1 MNGPFDRDEY
11 NAPKMNEDRIDQDLT
26 ETENETASTV
36 YTPSREGSPSEKRK
50 DRTKRKRRSIAMTAA
65 LLLLCMMLGVLGGV
79 GGMLLVLSRE
89 DGDSTD
95 ESGDETKTATIYRD
109 TSVLNLVDLPEAE
122 GEMLSVAQVYAKVA
136 DSVVAITTS
145 VQMSSSFSGGFYLTK
160 GSGSGVILSKEGHIV
175 TNYHV
180 IDNFSEIE
188 ITLHNGS
195 TYSAVYLDGDP
206 ALDIALL
213 KIEPT
218 ETLSPAVIGSS
229 DGLVTGQDVVAVGNS
244 LGTLPETVT
253 DGIISALARTVEI
266 EGYKRTLLQTNA
278 AINPGNSGG
287 GLFDRYGRLV
297 GIVNA
302 KESSEGVEGL
312 GFAIP
317 IDDAFD
323 KIVEIIEDGYIHG
336 RACLDLE
343 MIEITDVR
351 EAYALYRNQMRGLYV
366 QASGYGEEFGFREG
380 DRLHS
385 VNGVA
390 VSSESNLYAVLAGLR
405 PGDTVDLVLGRI
417 AISSNGLWSSYVE
430 TEVKITV
437 TLREYVPSYAIT
449 FQ

>member
-1 MNGPFDRDEY
+1 MNGPLDREAY
-11 NAPKMNEDRIDQDLT
+11 NAPKKNDDRIDPDLI
-26 ETENETASTV
+26 ENETASTV
-36 YTPSREGSPSEKRK
+36 YTPSCEGISDGERQGK
-50 DRTKRKRRSIAMTAA
+50 TKRTPKRIAVTAA
-65 LLLLCMMLGVLGGV
+65 LLVLCLMLGVLGGA
-79 GGMLLVLSRE
+79 GGTMLVLSRKG
-89 DGDSTD
+89 GDDTD
-95 ESGDETKTATIYRD
+95 EGGEKSNAATIYKE
-109 TSVLNLVDLPEAE
+109 TSIVNLIELPEIE
-122 GEMLSVAQVYAKVA
+122 GEALSIAQVYQLVA

-195 TYSAVYLDGDP
+195 VYSAVYLDGDP
-206 ALDIALL
+206 ALDVALL
-213 KIEPT
+213 KIEPA

-244 LGTLPETVT
+244 LGTLPGTLT

-317 IDDAFD
+317 IDDVFD
-323 KIVEIIEDGYIHG
+323 EIVEIIEDGYIHG

-343 MIEITDVR
+343 VIEIKDSR
-351 EAYALYRNQMRGLYV
+351 EAYALYRNQMRGIYV
-366 QASGYGEEFGFREG
+366 QASSYGEDANFREG

-390 VSSESNLYAVLAGLR
+390 VSSESDLYAVLAGLQ
-405 PGDTVDLVLGRI
+405 PGDTADLVLGRI
-417 AISSNGLWSSYVE
+417 VISSNGLWSSYVE

>member
-1 MNGPFDRDEY
+1 MNESFDREEEKIE
-11 NAPKMNEDRIDQDLT
+11 NGGECAPA
-26 ETENETASTV
+26 ENETVSTV
-36 YTPSREGSPSEKRK
+36 YTPSGEMGTVRENGGTRARSRK
-50 DRTKRKRRSIAMTAA
+50 GIVVTAV
-65 LLLLCMMLGVLGGV
+65 LLVFCLMLGTFGGV
-79 GGMLLVLSRE
+79 CGTMLVLARNTDDE
-89 DGDSTD
+89 PENDDGKNGG
-95 ESGDETKTATIYRD
+95 SGTNTATIYKQ
-109 TSVLNLVDLPEAE
+109 TATVNLLDLPLTE
-122 GEMLSVAQVYAKVA
+122 GDALSVAQVYARVA

-145 VQMSSSFSGGFYLTK
+145 VQMSSNFYGGFYLTK
-160 GSGSGVILSKEGHIV
+160 GSGSGVILSEEGHVV

-180 IDNFSEIE
+180 IDNASEIE
-188 ITLHNGS
+188 ITLHNGNV
-195 TYSAVYLDGDP
+195 YSAVYLDGDQ

-218 ETLSPAVIGSS
+218 ETLSPAVIGRS

-266 EGYKRTLLQTNA
+266 EGYQRTLIQTNA

-317 IDDAFD
+317 IDNIFD
-323 KIVEIIEDGYIHG
+323 EIVEIIEDGYIHG
-336 RACLDLE
+336 RACLDLD
-343 MIEITDVR
+343 MVEITDVR
-351 EAYALYRNQMRGLYV
+351 EAYALYRNQTLGIYV
-366 QASGYGEEFGFREG
+366 QSSSYGANTNILSG

-385 VNGVA
+385 VNGVE
-390 VSSESNLYAVLAGLR
+390 VSTESELYTVLAGLK
-405 PGDTVDLVLGRI
+405 PGDTVKLELGRI
-417 AISSNGLWSSYVE
+417 VINSNGLWSSYVE
-430 TEVKITV
+430 TQVEVTV